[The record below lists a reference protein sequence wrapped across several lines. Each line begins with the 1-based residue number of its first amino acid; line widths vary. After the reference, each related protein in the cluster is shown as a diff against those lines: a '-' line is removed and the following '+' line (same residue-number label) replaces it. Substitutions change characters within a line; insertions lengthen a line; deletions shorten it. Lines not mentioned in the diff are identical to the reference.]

1 MSTLRR
7 ASIRRAS
14 IHRASIHRASNLNA
28 SAPSPPIKCL
38 TWNVCW
44 GCMSN
49 NPNDG
54 SANAIANKCTDLSSE
69 AAAVT
74 GPEETFICLDNVIT
88 TIQAGNYNLIGLQ
101 ESSNWEKIYAQISN
115 SHHYINLKIENSSN
129 LGVDLTTFYDKSRFT
144 IVEVYFGNITRNGS
158 DVRPYQI
165 ILFKDKDGK
174 LFYFINLHNAHRVS
188 KPELAAFLAMGIKLP
203 TAPTPVPAQPNL
215 NIILPLSGNPALSQG
230 IAQVVGQVYNFTYE
244 ADGEMQTS
252 TVEAYFA
259 PERKRKATNIPV
271 ILMGD
276 FNDVGPYNTTTR
288 SRDNPDYWTGITFN
302 GVEASLRGSS
312 LHGSSLQGTPSPP
325 LTCCAGSGE
334 IRTAGGERDTH
345 YGDYILHGGDIIMS
359 EPCRILTDSFDQD
372 ADRFPTSDHLPVT
385 ATFILTS
392 PVSGGKQRTRR
403 KKTYTRRKKTYT
415 RRKKTYTRR
424 KSPHTRRKK
433 SK

>member
-1 MSTLRR
+1 
-7 ASIRRAS
+7 
-14 IHRASIHRASNLNA
+14 
-28 SAPSPPIKCL
+28 
-38 TWNVCW
+38 
-44 GCMSN
+44 MSN

-69 AAAVT
+69 AAAAVA
-74 GPEETFICLDNVIT
+74 GPEEIFVCLDNVIT

-115 SHHYINLKIENSSN
+115 SHHYINVKIENSSN

-203 TAPTPVPAQPNL
+203 TAPTPVPVPPNL

-276 FNDVGPYNTTTR
+276 FNDVGPYNTTTH

-312 LHGSSLQGTPSPP
+312 LRGSSLRDAPSPP

-345 YGDYILHGGDIIMS
+345 YGDYILNGGDIIVS

-392 PVSGGKQRTRR
+392 PVSGGKQRTQR

-433 SK
+433 NK

>member
-1 MSTLRR
+1 
-7 ASIRRAS
+7 
-14 IHRASIHRASNLNA
+14 
-28 SAPSPPIKCL
+28 
-38 TWNVCW
+38 
-44 GCMSN
+44 MSN

-54 SANAIANKCTDLSSE
+54 SANAIANKCTDLSIE
-69 AAAVT
+69 TAAVA

-203 TAPTPVPAQPNL
+203 TAPDQPNL

-276 FNDVGPYNTTTR
+276 FNDVGPYNTTTH
-288 SRDNPDYWTGITFN
+288 SRDNPDYWKGITFN
-302 GVEASLRGSS
+302 GVEASLRGASLRGSS
-312 LHGSSLQGTPSPP
+312 LRGSSLQGSSLQGAPSPP

-345 YGDYILHGGDIIMS
+345 YGDYILHGGDIIVS
-359 EPCRILTDSFDQD
+359 EPGRILTDSFDQD

-403 KKTYTRRKKTYT
+403 KKTHTRRKKCT
-415 RRKKTYTRR
+415 RRKT
-424 KSPHTRRKK
+424 PHTRRKK

>member
-7 ASIRRAS
+7 ESIR
-14 IHRASIHRASNLNA
+14 RASNLNA
-28 SAPSPPIKCL
+28 TTPSPPIKCL

-54 SANAIANKCTDLSSE
+54 SANAIANKCTDLSIETATVAS
-69 AAAVT
+69 
-74 GPEETFICLDNVIT
+74 PEETFICLDNVIT

-129 LGVDLTTFYDKSRFT
+129 QGVDLTTFYDKSRFT

-188 KPELAAFLAMGIKLP
+188 KPELTAFLAMGIKLP
-203 TAPTPVPAQPNL
+203 TTPTPDQPNI

-276 FNDVGPYNTTTR
+276 FNDVGPYNTTTH
-288 SRDNPDYWTGITFN
+288 SRDNPDYWKGITFN

-312 LHGSSLQGTPSPP
+312 LQGSSLRGASSPP

-345 YGDYILHGGDIIMS
+345 YGDYILHGGDIIVS

-372 ADRFPTSDHLPVT
+372 AERFPTSDHLPVT

-403 KKTYTRRKKTYT
+403 KKTRTRRGKTFIRRKKKYTRRKYI
-415 RRKKTYTRR
+415 
-424 KSPHTRRKK
+424 
-433 SK
+433 